1 MHSHC
6 ALRRG
11 PAHHL
16 GRIAKIERV
25 ANVALGERCANVLEP
40 FGQVAN
46 LGERRL
52 AGPGEAGPVHAI
64 EPTTK
69 NRVTS
74 ELTSFIGVFLSRS
87 VRVGA
92 KQRPQ
97 DGSARGELECAK
109 LHSCAAPVQYPPMQW
124 DDLRYVLAVARTG
137 SALRAARSLGVDQT
151 TVLRK
156 LDLLETT
163 LGTSLFE
170 RRKSGQ
176 TPTPAGKLVAETA
189 ERMEK
194 EARGLENTLATR
206 RRIVG
211 GAVRLTTSDGLAARF
226 VTPCMRAFQALY
238 PGVSVE
244 LIATD
249 ERLDIAAGEADVALR
264 GSSHPEGVGIVAQRM
279 PDILWTITAVPR
291 TPPSA
296 VFPAAARHCVDT
308 KSSVSRAG

>member
-1 MHSHC
+1 M
-6 ALRRG
+6 
-11 PAHHL
+11 
-16 GRIAKIERV
+16 
-25 ANVALGERCANVLEP
+25 
-40 FGQVAN
+40 
-46 LGERRL
+46 
-52 AGPGEAGPVHAI
+52 
-64 EPTTK
+64 
-69 NRVTS
+69 
-74 ELTSFIGVFLSRS
+74 
-87 VRVGA
+87 
-92 KQRPQ
+92 
-97 DGSARGELECAK
+97 
-109 LHSCAAPVQYPPMQW
+109 QYPPMQW

-194 EARGLENTLATR
+194 EARSLENALATR

-264 GSSHPEGVGIVAQRM
+264 GSSHPEGAGIVAQRM
-279 PDILWTITAVPR
+279 PDILWTIYCGPAYAAERGIPDSREALRGHEIVGFEGRLTRLPGWRWLAEAVPDAIVR
-291 TPPSA
+291 FRSSSFVSMASNLKAGLGVGPLPTIIGDAESNLVRCFPPPPELRDELWLIVREELKNEPHVRAFADFLASYVRDA
-296 VFPAAARHCVDT
+296 FARA
-308 KSSVSRAG
+308 K